1 MTCDVALQVKQGAE
15 NMISMYTQ
23 MRDKKMLLEAQQM
36 LEDARTKIEIV
47 RMQMLRVQ
55 QAGKQQQQ
63 QNNTTQ
69 DNNSHEVSLQTLL
82 TRLSNIRLDLEK
94 TVLCTLKSVN

>member
-1 MTCDVALQVKQGAE
+1 
-15 NMISMYTQ
+15 MYTQ

-63 QNNTTQ
+63 QNSSSQ
-69 DNNSHEVSLQTLL
+69 DSNSQEVCTVICTVDLLVSVELRFVMIKSKSTSLGC
-82 TRLSNIRLDLEK
+82 NP
-94 TVLCTLKSVN
+94 